1 VVLEYEVTNMKC
13 TYHPAVESIE
23 PCHACRKPLCSDCTH
38 KIKGKAYCQ
47 DCLIEGAE
55 WAATIKGLKLPSDSP
70 RRAALCAI
78 IPGLGAV
85 YNSEYLKA
93 ITYFAVWAALAMLGG
108 RVSGVFVFAA
118 IVFVLFTMF
127 DAYRCAEAKVRL
139 KLQPVPVSETARQ
152 DKTIIGW
159 GVFLMILGIFFLLE
173 NVIPWHFL
181 NRLWPLIF
189 IALGAY
195 LVYRAM
201 QNRQN
206 PSSTNQFPE
215 IGGKEDI

>member
-1 VVLEYEVTNMKC
+1 
-13 TYHPAVESIE
+13 VESQE
-23 PCHACRKPLCSDCTH
+23 SCNACKKLLCGECAH

-47 DCLIEGAE
+47 DCLVEGAE
-55 WAATIKGLKLPSDSP
+55 WAATIKGLKLPTDSP

-93 ITYFAVWAALAMLGG
+93 VTYFAVWAALALLGA

-127 DAYRCAEAKVRL
+127 DAYRTAEAMVRTRL
-139 KLQPVPVSETARQ
+139 KAVPVSEAFQR
-152 DKTIIGW
+152 DKTIVGW
-159 GVFLMILGIFFLLE
+159 GVFLMVLGVFFLLE
-173 NVIPWHFL
+173 NVIPFHFF

-189 IALGAY
+189 VFLGAY
-195 LVYRAM
+195 LVYRAL
-201 QNRQN
+201 QK
-206 PSSTNQFPE
+206 STSQPAAGHIPE
-215 IGGKEDI
+215 IGPKEDI